1 MRIPKAESVLPWFTA
16 LVSQN
21 GILASVLW
29 LLVLIMNRPF
39 TILEEWVKQGRI
51 HLLLNRFD
59 VHQPRWSPQWEPP
72 ISDGILPAGLSDK
85 ELFEF
90 AMKDV
95 KSLGWSA
102 VPLHNRPPTEIQAQD
117 DEQDALRALEEFV
130 RKGMWRSSRRRNT
143 SKARSTRRAA
153 SIWRI
158 LRSGR
163 FSVQAYVDL
172 HGLNLQEARF
182 VLEEFLLESVR
193 AGFTCVRVIHG
204 RGRHSHK
211 HHPVLKEN
219 IQRWLCTRRMSR
231 HVIAYT
237 SARRCD
243 GGGGAV
249 YVLLAEVNPVGRSA
263 KRRQKVR
270 PRAEVCGPA
279 LA

>member
-1 MRIPKAESVLPWFTA
+1 MDK
-16 LVSQN
+16 
-21 GILASVLW
+21 
-29 LLVLIMNRPF
+29 PF
-39 TILEEWVKQGRI
+39 AILEQWVKEGRI
-51 HLLLNRFD
+51 HLSSASLEEE
-59 VHQPRWSPQWEPP
+59 PRDFPVDSFPK
-72 ISDGILPAGLSDK
+72 DLSD
-85 ELFEF
+85 EALFEF

-102 VPLHNRPPTEIQAQD
+102 APLHNRPPVEIQPQD
-117 DEQDALRALEEFV
+117 EEKDALHALEQFV
-130 RKGMWRSSRRRNT
+130 REGTVEIEHTAEYIEGSVHPYGRLYLSD
-143 SKARSTRRAA
+143 
-153 SIWRI
+153 

-163 FSVQAYVDL
+163 FSVQAHVDL

-182 VLEEFLLESVR
+182 TLEEFLLESVR

-219 IQRWLCTRRMSR
+219 VQRWLCMRRMSR

-249 YVLLAEVNPVGRSA
+249 YVLLR
-263 KRRQKVR
+263 K
-270 PRAEVCGPA
+270 
-279 LA
+279 

>member
-1 MRIPKAESVLPWFTA
+1 VA
-16 LVSQN
+16 L
-21 GILASVLW
+21 GFP
-29 LLVLIMNRPF
+29 IMNRPF

-51 HLLLNRFD
+51 HLAAEPVLD
-59 VHQPRWSPQWEPP
+59 VQSTEMETPSGELAE
-72 ISDGILPAGLSDK
+72 LPAESLPSGLSDK

-95 KSLGWSA
+95 RSLGWSA

-130 RKGMWRSSRRRNT
+130 RKGNVAIEQTAEYIEGSVHPNGRLYLED
-143 SKARSTRRAA
+143 
-153 SIWRI
+153 

-163 FSVQAYVDL
+163 FSIQAHVDL

-193 AGFTCVRVIHG
+193 AGFSCVRVIHG

-219 IQRWLCTRRMSR
+219 VQRWLCTRRMSR

-249 YVLLAEVNPVGRSA
+249 YVLLR
-263 KRRQKVR
+263 K
-270 PRAEVCGPA
+270 
-279 LA
+279 